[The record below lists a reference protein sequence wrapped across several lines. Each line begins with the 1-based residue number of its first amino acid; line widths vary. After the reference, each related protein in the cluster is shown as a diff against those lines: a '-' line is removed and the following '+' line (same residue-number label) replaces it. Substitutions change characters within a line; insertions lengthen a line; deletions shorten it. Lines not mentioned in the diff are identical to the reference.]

1 MKNSSKDNQT
11 LFEKYVGRSIFRF
24 SLLVIAL
31 GILFFSFIWLYLLLH
46 PHPKKVSSVI
56 YTVSSKVQ
64 PIYTDA
70 EEGEKTFNKVIAD
83 AKYYTTEPTNQDK
96 ASHLLTGT
104 PYVSEDAGSLYYKMK
119 TPPYLV
125 DFLKDFFDSP
135 TSYRLIFYDTEHNS
149 YKVKETSSLTVKEDK
164 RSQYDID
171 SYYRKHYGG
180 YKGTPAPVFSYTPKV
195 EIITYI
201 DDSVEWVYSEDW
213 KIENEDELKDYIK
226 SSPKKED

>member
-46 PHPKKVSSVI
+46 PHPKKVSSVT

-135 TSYRLIFYDTEHNS
+135 TSYRLIFYDTKHNS

-195 EIITYI
+195 EIITYS